1 MKIGLTLPHLG
12 SIARRENIIR
22 LAEDAEAE
30 DAEAEAEDAEAEDA
44 EAEDAE
50 AEDAEAE
57 DAEAEGFDSLWVAE
71 RLLWPL
77 NPQTP
82 YQPTPDD
89 SLPTFYQNV
98 FDPSG
103 DAHLCGCKYR
113 ENCPWNVC
121 NRHVLP

>member
-22 LAEDAEAE
+22 L
-30 DAEAEAEDAEAEDA
+30 
-44 EAEDAE
+44 
-50 AEDAEAE
+50 AE

-82 YQPTPDD
+82 YQPTPDG

>member
-22 LAEDAEAE
+22 LAV
-30 DAEAEAEDAEAEDA
+30 
-44 EAEDAE
+44 
-50 AEDAEAE
+50 

-82 YQPTPDD
+82 YQPTPDVVCQLFIKMCLILWRR
-89 SLPTFYQNV
+89 SPLWLQIQRKLP
-98 FDPSG
+98 
-103 DAHLCGCKYR
+103 LER
-113 ENCPWNVC
+113 
-121 NRHVLP
+121 L

>member
-22 LAEDAEAE
+22 L
-30 DAEAEAEDAEAEDA
+30 
-44 EAEDAE
+44 AEDAE